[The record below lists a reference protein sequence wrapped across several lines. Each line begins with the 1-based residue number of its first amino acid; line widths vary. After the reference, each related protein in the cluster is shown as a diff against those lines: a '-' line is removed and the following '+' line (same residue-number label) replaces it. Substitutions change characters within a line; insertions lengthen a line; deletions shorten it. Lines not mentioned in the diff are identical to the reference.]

1 MAPAPH
7 DKVLW
12 LTHPDLINR
21 IDDVILPILKD
32 LKKNSLNII
41 LRIEGDE
48 RFSVRFQ
55 YGVLFA
61 VYQKVTLLA
70 SKIDPKLTA
79 ELDLRVYLEHLCD
92 IKIVTNHFKA
102 SILFF
107 TYENYNLK
115 AVQKDN
121 VKFFQV
127 PKDFERVF
135 VPESPLLVSIPDEKL
150 YNSVALGGTFDHLHS
165 GHKLMLSLAV
175 LISRDR
181 ILCGITA
188 TEMLTSKNYPEKLE
202 SLENRTL
209 TVQEFFKEFKEGS
222 EGKIEIVT
230 LRDPFGPTIE
240 LDALDALVV
249 SPETLT
255 GGLKSKKTLSKIPYC
270 NLLFRF
276 FFVVNEVRNEKNLSE
291 LQIVQVDF
299 IIADSNDPD
308 VKLSSTFIRSL
319 INK

>member
-7 DKVLW
+7 EKVLW
-12 LTHPDLINR
+12 FTHPDQVNQIED
-21 IDDVILPILKD
+21 IIELKD
-32 LKKNSLNII
+32 LESKSLNVII
-41 LRIEGDE
+41 RIEGQE
-48 RFSVRFQ
+48 KFSVRLQ

-79 ELDLRVYLEHLCD
+79 NLDLRVYLEHLCD

-102 SILFF
+102 SIKFIV
-107 TYENYNLK
+107 YENSNIK
-115 AVQKDN
+115 AVHKEN
-121 VKFFQV
+121 VTFLQV
-127 PKDFERVF
+127 QRDFERIF

-150 YNSVALGGTFDHLHS
+150 FDSVALGGTFDHLHS

-188 TEMLTSKNYPEKLE
+188 SEMLTTKNHPERLE
-202 SLENRTL
+202 SLENRML

-222 EGKIEIVT
+222 EGTIEIVT

-240 LDALDALVV
+240 LDDFDSLVV

-255 GGLKSKKTLSKIPYC
+255 GGLKSKKS
-270 NLLFRF
+270 
-276 FFVVNEVRNEKNLSE
+276 
-291 LQIVQVDF
+291 
-299 IIADSNDPD
+299 
-308 VKLSSTFIRSL
+308 
-319 INK
+319 

>member
-7 DKVLW
+7 EKVLW
-12 LTHPDLINR
+12 FTHPDQINQ
-21 IDDVILPILKD
+21 IEDIIELKD
-32 LKKNSLNII
+32 LESNSLNVII
-41 LRIEGDE
+41 RIEGQE

-79 ELDLRVYLEHLCD
+79 NLDLRVYLEHLCD

-102 SILFF
+102 STKFIV
-107 TYENYNLK
+107 YENYNIKALHKENVTFLK
-115 AVQKDN
+115 VQR
-121 VKFFQV
+121 
-127 PKDFERVF
+127 DFERVF

-150 YNSVALGGTFDHLHS
+150 FDSVALGGTFDHLHS

-188 TEMLTSKNYPEKLE
+188 SEMLTAKNHPEKLE
-202 SLENRTL
+202 SLENRML

-222 EGKIEIVT
+222 EGTIEIVT

-240 LDALDALVV
+240 LDDLDALVV

-255 GGLKSKKTLSKIPYC
+255 GGLKSKKSLTLFLISYY
-270 NLLFRF
+270 L
-276 FFVVNEVRNEKNLSE
+276 VNEIRKEKNLSE

-299 IIADSNDPD
+299 IVANSNDPD

-319 INK
+319 ISK